1 MKVLMEISPAIDLE
15 ITNPLSA
22 ETTWLC
28 AQADL
33 QRFLYTS
40 EVSCSHLLNSSCC
53 ASLTTPQAQ
62 HHSLFQT
69 ILTQPRW
76 KYHIPFGRID
86 LSIANTQQYM

>member
-33 QRFLYTS
+33 QDSYTPRKL
-40 EVSCSHLLNSSCC
+40 VARTCSALPVAHP
-53 ASLTTPQAQ
+53 SLHPKRKNT
-62 HHSLFQT
+62 LCF
-69 ILTQPRW
+69 
-76 KYHIPFGRID
+76 KPF
-86 LSIANTQQYM
+86 

>member
-33 QRFLYTS
+33 QDSYTPRKL
-40 EVSCSHLLNSSCC
+40 VARTCSTLHVAHL
-53 ASLTTPQAQ
+53 SLHPKHNIT
-62 HHSLFQT
+62 LCF
-69 ILTQPRW
+69 
-76 KYHIPFGRID
+76 KPF
-86 LSIANTQQYM
+86 